1 MGLVSCWLTKTP
13 LSQTDLWAKGMKD
26 LPNLTF
32 FTDTVLIAET
42 LSPIISHLATK
53 EQIPMMS
60 KGNLVAG
67 SPYSCVWTDL
77 ISAAKTTPLISHF
90 IRSDSDF
97 RILDQLVTLS
107 LILLMLREKLVL
119 TLTLTSS
126 RGVQLLVV
134 TEFINRRDLHP
145 LWKRFILD
153 KTRIEYC
160 WLHSE

>member
-1 MGLVSCWLTKTP
+1 
-13 LSQTDLWAKGMKD
+13 MKD

-97 RILDQLVTLS
+97 RILDQLVNPS
-107 LILLMLREKLVL
+107 PILLMLSEKLVV
-119 TLTLTSS
+119 TLTSS
-126 RGVQLLVV
+126 RGIQLLVV
-134 TEFINRRDLHP
+134 TGELTETFLAGLTCFFLPRSDLCFLAEP
-145 LWKRFILD
+145 
-153 KTRIEYC
+153 
-160 WLHSE
+160 